1 VQTLVQLLPPTQV
14 AYHSSTVMTKHYMF
28 DATLAIV
35 MGTGIGMLLSVAGQK
50 MLNKHY
56 QSTCHKHPHHNLI
69 YVQGFLGDQYYC
81 INKAHF
87 TSGQ

>member
-1 VQTLVQLLPPTQV
+1 
-14 AYHSSTVMTKHYMF
+14 
-28 DATLAIV
+28 
-35 MGTGIGMLLSVAGQK
+35 MLLSVAGQK